1 VSQCAEF
8 DQGALAMHN
17 FRWKWIG
24 YYTFSNLLIAAGCCI
39 LMWIAL
45 QVLDIEIAAVEYLAY
60 AAAICLAAVGLAAV
74 FGYLY
79 SKRLHS
85 RISEISYGVKALAYG
100 DLNYRLPFTKD
111 RDLGEIASAFNEMA
125 DRIDAQVS
133 SLQRLAEENEKLI
146 QQAKSVAVTEERQRL
161 AQELHDAVSQQLFA
175 ITLTS
180 ATAAKIFDQ
189 DPVRAAQLLRQI
201 EQSAAQAQAEMRAL
215 LLQLRPQTLENRP
228 LADAIRLLAQELA
241 AKIPIKC
248 HLKVADLI
256 LPAHIE
262 NHLYRIFQEGLAN
275 ILRHSQ
281 ASEVE
286 IRLESLDQGRRVHL
300 SIADNGVGF
309 SEASIPKTSFGIRTI
324 RERVNEL
331 GGTVE
336 WISVPG
342 KGTRLEV
349 RIPIRR

>member
-1 VSQCAEF
+1 
-8 DQGALAMHN
+8 MYN

-24 YYTFSNLLIAAGCCI
+24 YYTFSNLLIAAGSCI

-45 QVLDIEIAAVEYLAY
+45 QVLNIDVSAVVYLTY
-60 AAAICLAAVGLAAV
+60 AAAICMVAVGLAAV
-74 FGYLY
+74 FGYFY

-85 RISEISYGVKALAYG
+85 KLAEFSFGVKALAYG

-111 RDLGEIASAFNEMA
+111 RDLGEIALAFNEMA

-146 QQAKSVAVTEERQRL
+146 QQAKSVAVSEERQRL
-161 AQELHDAVSQQLFA
+161 AQELHDAVSQQLFSIA
-175 ITLTS
+175 LIS

-189 DPVRAAQLLRQI
+189 DPGRAAELLRQI
-201 EQSAAQAQAEMRAL
+201 EQSANKAQSEMRAL

-241 AKIPIKC
+241 AKIPVTC
-248 HLKVADLI
+248 HLQVADLT

-275 ILRHSQ
+275 VLRHSQ

-286 IRLESLDQGRRVHL
+286 IRLDSLDQGSRVYL

-309 SEASIPKTSFGIRTI
+309 AETSIPKTSFGIRTI
-324 RERVNEL
+324 KERASEL
-331 GGTVE
+331 GGTAE

-342 KGTRLEV
+342 KGTRLDV
-349 RIPIRR
+349 RIPIRK

>member
-1 VSQCAEF
+1 MSQCAEF
-8 DQGALAMHN
+8 DQGALAMQN

-175 ITLTS
+175 IALTS

-256 LPAHIE
+256 LPAHT
-262 NHLYRIFQEGLAN
+262 RTTCTASSRKAWPIFFAILKRPKWRSGLRVSIKAAVS
-275 ILRHSQ
+275 ISPSLTTASVFQKRVFPRHPSASAQLGASQ
-281 ASEVE
+281 
-286 IRLESLDQGRRVHL
+286 
-300 SIADNGVGF
+300 
-309 SEASIPKTSFGIRTI
+309 
-324 RERVNEL
+324 
-331 GGTVE
+331 
-336 WISVPG
+336 
-342 KGTRLEV
+342 
-349 RIPIRR
+349 

>member
-1 VSQCAEF
+1 MSQCAEF

-175 ITLTS
+175 IALTS
-180 ATAAKIFDQ
+180 
-189 DPVRAAQLLRQI
+189 AAQLLRQI